1 MGSPRPSAKASIA
14 PASPCLPSLLLA
26 TSITGL
32 LALRAKSAKARSL
45 GVRPMRASIT
55 KNSASA
61 CAIAASVCSCMR
73 AVSEP
78 LAPSSRPAVSMIVKS
93 RPPSLASPSRGS
105 RVTPGT
111 SSTSPSF
118 YPTRRLNSVD
128 LPTLGRP
135 IMAILKDM
143 GHSCAAGAAPV
154 NEMKKSAREAAA
166 RHRCREGALRLL
178 LGGLGRLR
186 LLDRLIGRRRGGALA
201 HDLLP
206 GRRSGRGR
214 RGLGLGLAIDFAGGR
229 PGRRDGRTG
238 RLPGLF
244 RLGTLRRLGWLG
256 QRLGGQSRDGGAV
269 RIGLLLRA
277 LVHILRNALLKAR
290 HAFREHRLAVA
301 RQLLLGIE
309 EVEHVARIEAGATA
323 QHAREGDQDGGCDQ
337 AWRAAHI
344 GISSQL
350 SAQLFATG
358 GSRACSA
365 SARERRPGGVSPSS
379 AIASSHLRAA
389 VVSLLRQADSASISR
404 AVWRK
409 VDLGE
414 VEASSR
420 CCMSA

>member
-1 MGSPRPSAKASIA
+1 MPSPCSAEIWMGSPRPSAKASIA

-26 TSITGL
+26 TSSTGL

-93 RPPSLASPSRGS
+93 RSPSLASPSRRS
-105 RVTPGT
+105 RVTPGR
-111 SSTSPSF
+111 SSTSASF
-118 YPTRRLNSVD
+118 CPTRRLNSVD

-166 RHRCREGALRLL
+166 WHRRREGALRLL

-186 LLDRLIGRRRGGALA
+186 LLGGLIGRRRGGALA

-206 GRRSGRGR
+206 GWRSGRGR

-229 PGRRDGRTG
+229 LSRRDGCGG

-244 RLGTLRRLGWLG
+244 RLGTLRRLRLG
-256 QRLGGQSRDGGAV
+256 RRLGGQSRDGGSV

-277 LVHILRNALLKAR
+277 LVHVLRNALLEAR

-389 VVSLLRQADSASISR
+389 VMSLLRQADSASISR
-404 AVWRK
+404 AV
-409 VDLGE
+409 
-414 VEASSR
+414 
-420 CCMSA
+420 